1 MLGGEICGSWHNASI
16 HKSESPRAANPRGF
30 LNNQP
35 GWDRAVLDI
44 METLPYLAPL
54 LKSYPPTD
62 EGRRRRMQQLT
73 LPVLRSKFFRGGGR
87 DRDQVLIQALTDDQ
101 AAPKNVQLGRKTR
114 RAAL

>member
-1 MLGGEICGSWHNASI
+1 M
-16 HKSESPRAANPRGF
+16 
-30 LNNQP
+30 
-35 GWDRAVLDI
+35 LDI
-44 METLPYLAPL
+44 METLSYLPTL

-62 EGRRRRMQQLT
+62 EGRRRWRQQLT

-87 DRDQVLIQALTDDQ
+87 DMDQVLIQALTDDQ

>member
-1 MLGGEICGSWHNASI
+1 MPVFTKAKAPGRRTQGAF
-16 HKSESPRAANPRGF
+16 RTTNPDGTGQYWTSR
-30 LNNQP
+30 
-35 GWDRAVLDI
+35 
-44 METLPYLAPL
+44 ETLSYLPTL

-62 EGRRRRMQQLT
+62 EGRRRWRQQLT

-87 DRDQVLIQALTDDQ
+87 DMDQVLIQALTDDQ